1 VIIRIRSSSR
11 QCLETCLCCRISE
24 ANERAGDVDKEENPH
39 AWRPFNNFVETLEAK
54 TSGHVG
60 AKGATTKGRKKAK
73 DGRKLEFDEEES
85 GEEASGAEPTTP
97 GTGTARSRLSSA
109 PGSGKLVDVL
119 LCTYMNYLEH
129 PEIPDVSAQS

>member
-1 VIIRIRSSSR
+1 MLASGARHGSV
-11 QCLETCLCCRISE
+11 LKPLFGCRIAE

-54 TSGHVG
+54 TSGPAG
-60 AKGATTKGRKKAK
+60 AKGAATKGRKKAK

-97 GTGTARSRLSSA
+97 GMGTTRSRLSSG
-109 PGSGKLVDVL
+109 PLSGKRAVVVFMHLRNSSG
-119 LCTYMNYLEH
+119 T
-129 PEIPDVSAQS
+129 I